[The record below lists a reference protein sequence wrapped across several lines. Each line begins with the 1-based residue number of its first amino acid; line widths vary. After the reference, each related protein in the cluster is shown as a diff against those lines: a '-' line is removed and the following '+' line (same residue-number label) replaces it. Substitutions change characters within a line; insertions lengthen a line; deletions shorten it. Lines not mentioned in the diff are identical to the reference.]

1 MAVEVH
7 PDVAYVMLTEQQIK
21 RKVKQM
27 AKQLDKLYEAQFERK
42 IAEDKQIEENH
53 KKYIGQSIDI
63 YHRWKDHKRE
73 LNGNRHHNEYL
84 QRAWNK
90 YKEENF
96 EFIVLEDCEVDELS
110 EREKYYI
117 KLYKDM
123 DLAYNIHDGG
133 DEGYNLG
140 KHLSEETKRKI
151 GEKNRINGL
160 GRKASDET
168 KEKMSKSHAVM
179 KYTPMSEEGRKNIQQ
194 AQQKYFENNPKKL
207 CVDDVIEIRKL
218 HRDGLNYSEI
228 ARKYNVTPQCIN
240 DICNYKRWKQ
250 VH

>member
-1 MAVEVH
+1 MVRREDNIYFRIGIYGIRNLVNGKI
-7 PDVAYVMLTEQQIK
+7 YVGKTGMNFGD
-21 RKVKQM
+21 RW
-27 AKQLDKLYEAQFERK
+27 D
-42 IAEDKQIEENH
+42 
-53 KKYIGQSIDI
+53 S
-63 YHRWKDHKRE
+63 HRSL
-73 LNGNRHHNEYL
+73 LNNGKHDNLHL
-84 QRAWNK
+84 QNAWNK

-168 KEKMSKSHAVM
+168 KEKMSKSHAGM
-179 KYTPMSEEGRKNIQQ
+179 KYTPMSEEGRKNIQR

>member
-1 MAVEVH
+1 MQRCE
-7 PDVAYVMLTEQQIK
+7 DSIYFRTGIYGIRNLINGKIYVGKTGMNFGD
-21 RKVKQM
+21 RC
-27 AKQLDKLYEAQFERK
+27 D
-42 IAEDKQIEENH
+42 
-53 KKYIGQSIDI
+53 S
-63 YHRWKDHKRE
+63 HRSL
-73 LNGNRHHNEYL
+73 LNNGKHDNPHL

-90 YKEENF
+90 YKQENF
-96 EFIVLEDCEVDELS
+96 EFIVLEDCVVDELND
-110 EREKYYI
+110 REKYYI
-117 KLYKDM
+117 KLYKEM
-123 DLAYNIHDGG
+123 GLAYNIHDGG

-168 KEKMSKSHAVM
+168 KEKMAMSHTGK
-179 KYTPMSEEGRKNIQQ
+179 KYAPMSEEGRKNIQR

-218 HRDGLNYSEI
+218 HREGLNYSEI
-228 ARKYNVTPQCIN
+228 ARKYSVTPQCIS

-250 VH
+250 VS